1 MVEKKLGQMLQILRR
16 FVENVKIIKLII
28 KKYKFVQGMNPL
40 LFFIIVQN
48 VDMNGEKDKYDFI
61 NIFNYINISY

>member
-28 KKYKFVQGMNPL
+28 KKYKFVQRMNLL
-40 LFFIIVQN
+40 LFFINAQN
-48 VDMNGEKDKYDFI
+48 ANMNGEKDKYNFI